1 MWHPFCVK
9 TTEAGKQRRS
19 IQRLKR
25 KADHILDFRGSITSM
40 SLLKLIQ
47 TFREMN
53 PNEVLELL
61 GNNLD
66 ARSDLFKVLPDDAYE
81 LIFLDVVEEGGCF
94 YRIQLKKIKIG

>member
-1 MWHPFCVK
+1 M
-9 TTEAGKQRRS
+9 
-19 IQRLKR
+19 KR

-47 TFREMN
+47 TFREMK

-66 ARSDLFKVLPDDAYE
+66 TRSDLFKVLPDDAYE
-81 LIFLDVVEEGGCF
+81 LIFLDVVEEGDCF
-94 YRIQLKKIKIG
+94 YQIQLKKKK

>member
-1 MWHPFCVK
+1 M
-9 TTEAGKQRRS
+9 KQ
-19 IQRLKR
+19 

-81 LIFLDVVEEGGCF
+81 LIFLDVVEEGDYF
-94 YRIQLKKIKIG
+94 YRIQLKKKK

>member
-1 MWHPFCVK
+1 M
-9 TTEAGKQRRS
+9 
-19 IQRLKR
+19 KR

-81 LIFLDVVEEGGCF
+81 LIFLDVVEEGACF
-94 YRIQLKKIKIG
+94 YRIQIKKIKIG